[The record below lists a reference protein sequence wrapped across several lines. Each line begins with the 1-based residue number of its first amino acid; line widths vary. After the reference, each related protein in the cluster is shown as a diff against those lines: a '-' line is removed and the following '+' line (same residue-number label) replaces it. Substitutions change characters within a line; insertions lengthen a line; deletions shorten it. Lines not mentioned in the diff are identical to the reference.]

1 MRDMCVCKRKRR
13 PAHAMSRVPPRK
25 RIACSGADPLQIP
38 RYHCDSAAKSS
49 GNASRLG
56 RGTAASKK
64 CQVTKEESRTTT
76 NEPICAFPPANF
88 KLWMTPETELVFT
101 RERSCQAPDTTSRR

>member
-13 PAHAMSRVPPRK
+13 PAHAMSTVPPK
-25 RIACSGADPLQIP
+25 RIACSGGDPLQIP
-38 RYHCDSAAKSS
+38 RSHCTSAAKSS

-56 RGTAASKK
+56 RGTAQPTRY
-64 CQVTKEESRTTT
+64 QVTKEESRTTT
-76 NEPICAFPPANF
+76 SEPICALRPANF

-101 RERSCQAPDTTSRR
+101 RERSCQALDTTSRR